1 MMVCSESSIVFSV
14 CKFLRF
20 KQALLQCRQNKKW
33 ADLRLR
39 CCVFCGSAVVT
50 LLATDGCFAV
60 FGLRKKKV
68 ANERVCITLCFTA
81 AHYEYFHLCLVFG
94 EQRNT
99 KRCQQKYYY

>member
-39 CCVFCGSAVVT
+39 CCVFCGSAV
-50 LLATDGCFAV
+50 ATDGCFAV

-68 ANERVCITLCFTA
+68 ANERVCVTLCFT
-81 AHYEYFHLCLVFG
+81 AHYEYFHSCWYLESNVTPKVV
-94 EQRNT
+94 N
-99 KRCQQKYYY
+99 KN